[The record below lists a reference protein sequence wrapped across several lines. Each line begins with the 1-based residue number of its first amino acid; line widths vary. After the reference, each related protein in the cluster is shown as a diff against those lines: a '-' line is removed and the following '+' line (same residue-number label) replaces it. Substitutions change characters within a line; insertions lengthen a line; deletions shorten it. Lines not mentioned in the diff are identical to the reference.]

1 MIKKLVYLFLLL
13 SCVDAN
19 ASKKD
24 IFLAN
29 SAYGFSYQLGT
40 PIFNSSFKKN
50 HPTSIR
56 QLGYTNAFQFHY
68 IRNRPLRQWDYQL
81 SYWQNVNRVRFD
93 RMKIPVIN
101 NTVQKGRQIEKTDGF
116 NFMVSHTILGKIAP
130 PKFVVNFGAGIDYVA
145 RKINKIELTNPLAD
159 ISTNQYTFADDD
171 LSKLGFVAKFEVGK
185 EFEISS
191 TVAMRWVFF
200 YQHQIHKKI
209 DNSAQNNFGTLG
221 LKCFTYFVE

>member
-24 IFLAN
+24 IFLAS

-40 PIFNSSFKKN
+40 PIFNSSFIKN

-56 QLGYTNAFQFHY
+56 QLGYTNAFQFHF

-81 SYWQNVNRVRFD
+81 SYWQNVNRARFD
-93 RMKIPVIN
+93 KMTIATIN
-101 NTVQKGRQIEKTDGF
+101 NTVQKGKQIERTDGF
-116 NFMVSHTILGKIAP
+116 NFIVSHTILDKVVT
-130 PKFVVNFGAGIDYVA
+130 PKLVINFGAGIDYVA
-145 RKINKIELTNPLAD
+145 RKINKLELTNPLAD
-159 ISTNQYTFADDD
+159 TSTNRYTFENND
-171 LSKLGFVAKFEVGK
+171 LSRLGFVAKFEIGK
-185 EFEISS
+185 EFEITR
-191 TVAMRWVFF
+191 TVAMRFTFF

-209 DNSAQNNFGTLG
+209 DNSAQNNFGTFG